1 MNAFMRL
8 AEPSPQMKDWGL
20 AVLRIVIGFAFLM
33 HGWQKLFEMGLGG
46 VTQMF
51 GMMGAPLPELT
62 GPLISVLEL
71 VGGAALLVGLG
82 TRWAAAVL
90 AIDMLSA
97 ILIAHLP
104 FGFFAPMGFELPL
117 LLLGGA
123 VALVLAGPGAFAL
136 DRRMSRPAE
145 HPALVH

>member
-1 MNAFMRL
+1 
-8 AEPSPQMKDWGL
+8 
-20 AVLRIVIGFAFLM
+20 
-33 HGWQKLFEMGLGG
+33 
-46 VTQMF
+46 
-51 GMMGAPLPELT
+51 
-62 GPLISVLEL
+62 
-71 VGGAALLVGLG
+71 
-82 TRWAAAVL
+82 VL